1 MNEEIKCKTHPDA
14 PHGFVRNASHTE
26 DRYVCECEYWEEPKV
41 NKQIKELAI
50 KAGLIAPYGS
60 DLEGLREF
68 DYRMFAQLIV
78 AECIAQCEKVASDAD
93 AMAKS
98 KFVTDAGRMLH
109 EGMWGGATNSGA
121 QIKQHFYGDEE

>member
-68 DYRMFAQLIV
+68 DYRMFAELIV
-78 AECIAQCEKVASDAD
+78 RECARINFSNIVGIDPEDDA
-93 AMAKS
+93 A
-98 KFVTDAGRMLH
+98 VGR
-109 EGMWGGATNSGA
+109 A
-121 QIKQHFYGDEE
+121 IKKHFGVEE

>member
-68 DYRMFAQLIV
+68 DYRMFAELIV
-78 AECIAQCEKVASDAD
+78 EECAEFANEHNEEIEG
-93 AMAKS
+93 
-98 KFVTDAGRMLH
+98 VTLGVGQAL
-109 EGMWGGATNSGA
+109 
-121 QIKQHFYGDEE
+121 KKHFGVEE

>member
-41 NKQIKELAI
+41 NERIHTLARE
-50 KAGLIAPYGS
+50 AGLIAPYGS
-60 DLEGLREF
+60 DREGLRDF

-78 AECIAQCEKVASDAD
+78 QECLAQADNIREGCEVDGEDKQALGADWVGLAIARH
-93 AMAKS
+93 
-98 KFVTDAGRMLH
+98 FGVT
-109 EGMWGGATNSGA
+109 E
-121 QIKQHFYGDEE
+121 